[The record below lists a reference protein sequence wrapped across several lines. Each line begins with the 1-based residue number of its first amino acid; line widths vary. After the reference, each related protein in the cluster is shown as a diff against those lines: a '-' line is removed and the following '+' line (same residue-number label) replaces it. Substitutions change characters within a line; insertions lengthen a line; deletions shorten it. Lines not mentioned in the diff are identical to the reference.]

1 MNTREKVLKEA
12 LNCVN
17 GEREKQYGNPE
28 DNFQRIA
35 DFWGLYLTTLFEGT
49 NVVVELDP
57 KDVAVMMILFKIA
70 RSLGDEDKLDNY
82 VDIIGYAACGAEI
95 FEKDESED
103 DDELMLEKIAQD
115 PYSYY
120 HDELAKYVSI
130 KAKEK
135 HISLEVDDL
144 KKINRKFPRELEEL
158 LDHEAKDCAINGKKL
173 FDCYRKIDELFDK
186 YDIPDKV
193 DVNDFLPKGKPYA
206 YWDSYGKIA
215 TYINRIS
222 KEANISQ
229 FDVVDCLVR
238 NGHAPTEIA
247 GLLMAGKLSFDDAA
261 SIISNAVDELRGKHK
276 TFEEVAEN
284 CWHKI
289 ED

>member
-28 DNFQRIA
+28 DNFSRIA
-35 DFWGLYLTTLFEGT
+35 DLWSVYLTSLFEDK
-49 NVVVELDP
+49 NVVVDIDP
-57 KDVAVMMILFKIA
+57 IDVAKMMILFKIA

-95 FEKDESED
+95 FEKDETED

-120 HDELAKYVSI
+120 HDMMTDYAII

-144 KKINRKFPRELEEL
+144 KKINHKFPRELADYLHDAAE
-158 LDHEAKDCAINGKKL
+158 DCVINGKRL
-173 FDCYRKIDELFDK
+173 FDCYKEIDELFDK
-186 YDIPDKV
+186 YDIPDE
-193 DVNDFLPKGKPYA
+193 
-206 YWDSYGKIA
+206 S
-215 TYINRIS
+215 
-222 KEANISQ
+222 
-229 FDVVDCLVR
+229 
-238 NGHAPTEIA
+238 
-247 GLLMAGKLSFDDAA
+247 
-261 SIISNAVDELRGKHK
+261 
-276 TFEEVAEN
+276 
-284 CWHKI
+284 
-289 ED
+289 EDKRT

>member
-12 LNCVN
+12 LSCVN

-28 DNFQRIA
+28 NNFQRIA

-49 NVVVELDP
+49 NVVIELDP

-103 DDELMLEKIAQD
+103 DDGLMLEKIAHD

-120 HDELAKYVSI
+120 HGMMTDYAII

-144 KKINRKFPRELEEL
+144 KKINRKFLRELADYLHDAAE
-158 LDHEAKDCAINGKKL
+158 DCVINGKRL
-173 FDCYRKIDELFDK
+173 FDCYNEIDELFDK
-186 YDIPDKV
+186 YDIPDE
-193 DVNDFLPKGKPYA
+193 
-206 YWDSYGKIA
+206 S
-215 TYINRIS
+215 
-222 KEANISQ
+222 
-229 FDVVDCLVR
+229 
-238 NGHAPTEIA
+238 
-247 GLLMAGKLSFDDAA
+247 
-261 SIISNAVDELRGKHK
+261 
-276 TFEEVAEN
+276 
-284 CWHKI
+284 
-289 ED
+289 

>member
-17 GEREKQYGNPE
+17 GERERQYGSPE

-57 KDVAVMMILFKIA
+57 KDVAIMMVLFKIA

-95 FEKDESED
+95 FEKKAWGNIRNCFEDESED
-103 DDELMLEKIAQD
+103 DDELMLKKIAQD

-120 HDELAKYVSI
+120 HDMMTGYATI

-144 KKINRKFPRELEEL
+144 KKINRKFPRELADYLYDAAE
-158 LDHEAKDCAINGKKL
+158 DCVINGKRL
-173 FDCYRKIDELFDK
+173 LDCYREIDELFDK
-186 YDIPDKV
+186 YDIPDKSE
-193 DVNDFLPKGKPYA
+193 D
-206 YWDSYGKIA
+206 
-215 TYINRIS
+215 
-222 KEANISQ
+222 
-229 FDVVDCLVR
+229 
-238 NGHAPTEIA
+238 
-247 GLLMAGKLSFDDAA
+247 
-261 SIISNAVDELRGKHK
+261 RG
-276 TFEEVAEN
+276 VQN
-284 CWHKI
+284 V
-289 ED
+289 